1 MGQSHHFVEV
11 SADLTDSGGDDI
23 TPFCLFMFQDAVL
36 DMGQGITDRLGGD
49 RPGLQGHAVLQV
61 ADTEQGHEGDG
72 NMGADAVGGPVVDG
86 AHLEVVFAHPEGILR
101 PATGRGTGPGWWR
114 CLLTPAGW

>member
-1 MGQSHHFVEV
+1 
-11 SADLTDSGGDDI
+11 
-23 TPFCLFMFQDAVL
+23 
-36 DMGQGITDRLGGD
+36 MGQGITDRLGGD

-86 AHLEVVFAHPEGILR
+86 AHLEVVFAHPEGILDL
-101 PATGRGTGPGWWR
+101 PQAAVLAQDGGVV
-114 CLLTPAGW
+114 C